1 MGDYNYGYDYDDNS
15 SNDQTT
21 NSAKVITTPEPE
33 DDFQLFESV
42 TEIIRYTKEEIGNIK
57 EFPFLAE
64 EKAYQVLNKIK
75 GFKWPRKE
83 RRRKLFDSNVEDVC
97 VEDLCT
103 KEEMQEDYENWP
115 VAQQISNGKIPDES
129 FQKYLECYKSID
141 GKGKV
146 RSNFKKLGIIFE
158 NSACLMNGTRLVC
171 RRSMM
176 NMVDFL
182 KK

>member
-1 MGDYNYGYDYDDNS
+1 MG
-15 SNDQTT
+15 
-21 NSAKVITTPEPE
+21 
-33 DDFQLFESV
+33 QLFESV

-115 VAQQISNGKIPDES
+115 VAQQIS
-129 FQKYLECYKSID
+129 
-141 GKGKV
+141 KGKV
-146 RSNFKKLGIIFE
+146 RSNFKKTRNNIRKQCMPYEWNKVGLPTKYDEHGGFPEETNRE
-158 NSACLMNGTRLVC
+158 N
-171 RRSMM
+171 
-176 NMVDFL
+176 FY
-182 KK
+182 